1 MIKKIKLFSVIFLI
15 FLTFFVYFK
24 FFKIEKIKSNTVTE
38 LEIKSYSSNIIL
50 DVNYVSQDTKG
61 NIYKIHAKKGE
72 IDLQDPNNI
81 FLTDVEAFIELIEG
95 ENIKIK
101 ADFGKYNIL
110 NYDTIFSKSVLVN
123 YLDNELTGEYL
134 DFSLSNNSMTFS
146 RNVIFKN
153 LTNTLVADN
162 LEMNLKTKDTKI
174 NMYENKKK
182 VRITN
187 NN

>member
-1 MIKKIKLFSVIFLI
+1 MTKKIKLFSIIFLI
-15 FLTFFVYFK
+15 FLFFFIYFK

-50 DVNYVSQDTKG
+50 DVNYVSQDSKG
-61 NIYKIHAKKGE
+61 NIYKINAKKGE
-72 IDLQDPNNI
+72 IDLQNPNNI
-81 FLTDVEAFIELIEG
+81 FLTEVKAFIELIEG
-95 ENIKIK
+95 ENINIK

-110 NYDTIFSKSVLVN
+110 NYDTIFSKKVVVN
-123 YLDNELTGEYL
+123 YLDNELKAEYL

>member
-1 MIKKIKLFSVIFLI
+1 
-15 FLTFFVYFK
+15 
-24 FFKIEKIKSNTVTE
+24 
-38 LEIKSYSSNIIL
+38 
-50 DVNYVSQDTKG
+50 
-61 NIYKIHAKKGE
+61 
-72 IDLQDPNNI
+72 LQNPNNI
-81 FLTDVEAFIELIEG
+81 FLTDVKAFIELIEG
-95 ENIKIK
+95 EDINIK

-110 NYDTIFSKSVLVN
+110 NYDTIFSKKVLVN
-123 YLDNELTGEYL
+123 YLDNELKAEYL

-162 LEMNLKTKDTKI
+162 LVMNLKTKDTKI